1 MQQESPLVSVVM
13 PVYNARKFLAKA
25 ISSIISQSLANFELI
40 IINDGS
46 TDGSPEIINSFAST
60 DKRIHVISNP
70 SPLGKAGDAAKEL
83 GIKMSKGKYI
93 AIMDADDTAMPNRL
107 EVQYNFMEAHPD
119 IFLCGSWAEYIDA
132 NDEKFLEWKPA
143 IDHDQIVN
151 KLYLKNSIMHPTFF
165 FRNEN
170 LPTPFYEAKY
180 EWYNDYY
187 TQLKLIKL
195 GKRLANV
202 PHFLLSYRVSGSAT
216 TQSNIK
222 NKALEYFDIRKEI
235 AGYSAC
241 KPSLTDRAKVFAQY
255 VAIKYLPEKIVL
267 RFHPIFKKT
276 I

>member
-119 IFLCGSWAEYIDA
+119 IFLCGSWA
-132 NDEKFLEWKPA
+132 
-143 IDHDQIVN
+143 
-151 KLYLKNSIMHPTFF
+151 
-165 FRNEN
+165 
-170 LPTPFYEAKY
+170 
-180 EWYNDYY
+180 
-187 TQLKLIKL
+187 
-195 GKRLANV
+195 
-202 PHFLLSYRVSGSAT
+202 
-216 TQSNIK
+216 
-222 NKALEYFDIRKEI
+222 
-235 AGYSAC
+235 
-241 KPSLTDRAKVFAQY
+241 
-255 VAIKYLPEKIVL
+255 
-267 RFHPIFKKT
+267 
-276 I
+276 